1 MKEKDGDNHWDIDVK
16 NDDILLCE
24 VNEALLK

>member
-16 NDDILLCE
+16 KDDILLCE